1 MKKGAVSILSLLTGT
16 AIGAIGGVVAT
27 GKVIGGDE
35 SQQLANK
42 HLAIMKLY
50 DRWMQTKQEGK
61 SITDYFH
68 AHDIKSIAIYGMS
81 FVGQR
86 LYEELKNSDISVR
99 YCIDKNAT
107 SIYSDIVIV
116 SPEDELENVDAIIVT
131 AIYFYNEIEEQL
143 EAKTNIEIMS
153 LEDILFEL

>member
-1 MKKGAVSILSLLTGT
+1 MKKGTVSILSTLTGV
-16 AIGAIGGVVAT
+16 AVGAIGGAVAT
-27 GKVIGGDE
+27 GRILGRDE

-61 SITDYFH
+61 SIIDYFH
-68 AHDIKSIAIYGMS
+68 EHDIKSIAIYGMS

-107 SIYSDIVIV
+107 GIYTDIDIV
-116 SPEDELENVDAIIVT
+116 SPEDELEDVDAIIVT

-143 EAKTNIEIMS
+143 GAKTDIEIMS